1 MNRVSSACCR
11 SATWYA
17 RWSRNSSAPLP
28 ISSSTSTA
36 ERDRRAAFPRAAP
49 LFAPEGRREQHREG
63 DDLDAA
69 KKHRCNTG
77 PVLEVVQ
84 RAVIAARSDDVQS
97 GTDIVDAGDDGRE
110 RGNKVQA
117 RDQQREY
124 QHHDGDEK

>member
-1 MNRVSSACCR
+1 MTRVSSVCCR

-17 RWSRNSSAPLP
+17 RWSRNSSAPSP

-36 ERDRRAAFPRAAP
+36 EP
-49 LFAPEGRREQHREG
+49 LFAPERRREQHRAG
-63 DDLDAA
+63 DDLYAA
-69 KKHRCNTG
+69 QKHRCDAG
-77 PVLEVVQ
+77 PALEVTQ

-97 GTDIVDAGDDGRE
+97 GTDVVDAGDDGRE

-124 QHHDGDEK
+124 QHHDGDEI